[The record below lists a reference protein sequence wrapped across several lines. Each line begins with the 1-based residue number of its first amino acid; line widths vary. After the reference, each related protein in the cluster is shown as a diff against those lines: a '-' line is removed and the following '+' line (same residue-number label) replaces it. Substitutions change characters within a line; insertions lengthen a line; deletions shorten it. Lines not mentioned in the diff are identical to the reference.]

1 MRISIILSSINRNVI
16 KSDGAYSQHEREGG
30 QILRIRVHPYYI
42 ASVQAQELS
51 IPGRLERKQGHLVL
65 LLQLAY
71 HLGPCFGLVG
81 QHRVVAFKK
90 RNN

>member
-1 MRISIILSSINRNVI
+1 MRISISLSIHRN
-16 KSDGAYSQHEREGG
+16 KTRSDSAYSQHEEEGG

-81 QHRVVAFKK
+81 QHSVVAFKK
-90 RNN
+90 RYN